1 MSLEDRVCMNRGGGQ
16 RGGTGG
22 WVGGTEGV
30 GQGWWDRG
38 GGTEGVGQRGW
49 WDGVVAQLPQRVKQH
64 AHDCLSCEKPLVG
77 AGWATPLVGVSLSE
91 PYTDK
96 FAVNI
101 CCTSY
106 HKSLAALLL
115 PVLHH
120 PLIQKTTDQ
129 WIEDMDHGHVPP
141 P

>member
-1 MSLEDRVCMNRGGGQ
+1 MGRGGWD
-16 RGGTGG
+16 RWGGI
-22 WVGGTEGV
+22 EGV
-30 GQGWWDRG
+30 GHDRG

-49 WDGVVAQLPQRVKQH
+49 DRGGGTEGVGQGWWDGVVARLPQRVKQY
-64 AHDCLSCEKPLVG
+64 AHVCLSCEKPLVG
-77 AGWATPLVGVSLSE
+77 AGWATPLVGVSLNE

-96 FAVNI
+96 FAVNFYI

-115 PVLHH
+115 PVLH

-129 WIEDMDHGHVPP
+129 WIEDMDHGQVPP